1 MMYLTRLLM
10 VVFFMAIIAGVSSQ
24 PLLITKNGT
33 IRFFSATPI
42 EDIKAINDNVYSSL
56 NTQTGM
62 LQFLATIRNFEFK
75 RSAMQKH
82 FNDEDYMH
90 SEKYP
95 TSAFKGSIID
105 KESVDFTKDGSY
117 SAIIEGDLNMH
128 GVTRKIKT
136 KATFNVRNGLIA
148 AQATFPVRLEDY
160 NIKVPRIVIK
170 KIAEVVEVTVSCKY
184 QSTTN

>member
-1 MMYLTRLLM
+1 MIIFRFFF
-10 VVFFMAIIAGVSSQ
+10 VVFFMGVMTLSIAQ
-24 PLLITKNGT
+24 PVLITKNGS
-33 IRFFSATPI
+33 IQFFSATPI

-136 KATFNVRNGLIA
+136 KAIFNIRNGLIA

>member
-1 MMYLTRLLM
+1 MIIIRFFFVAFFTGMM
-10 VVFFMAIIAGVSSQ
+10 VGAIAQ
-24 PLLITKNGT
+24 PVLITKNGS
-33 IRFFSATPI
+33 IQFFSATPI
-42 EDIKAINDNVYSSL
+42 EDIKAINNKVYSSL
-56 NTQTGM
+56 NIETGS
-62 LQFLATIRNFEFK
+62 LQFLATIKYFEFK

-136 KATFNVRNGLIA
+136 KAIFDIRNGLIA

-170 KIAEVVEVTVSCKY
+170 KIAEVVEVTVSCQY
-184 QSTTN
+184 QPSKN